1 MVRARRWVAPCY
13 ALGLTLLI
21 LAPLLRPGYL
31 LLRDAVSTPRSY
43 LTGAALGLGEA
54 APRAVPQDFAV
65 ALASRLIDGGTVVKA
80 LLLVGLWLAG
90 CGAARLVAIVLPEAG
105 LPGQLVAI
113 TVAIWN
119 PYVAERLLQ
128 GHWSLLVGYGCLPW
142 VAAAMLGLRDGANGP
157 MRRSRLHLTSA
168 GPGADSDEPR
178 RTAGPMRR
186 SRLHLTSAGPGADS
200 DEPRRTAG
208 PMRLFGL
215 VFFLAL
221 AGLTPT
227 GLLLAA
233 VVALVCVAAPG
244 SGPPRW
250 WCAASAVAIAATAA
264 LPWLMAVVLS
274 PGSAQGESAGVAAFA
289 ARAEP
294 GLGTLG
300 SLAGLGGIWNA
311 EAVPGSRRTAFA
323 LVATAAFIGVLGLG
337 WASVRDLPAVR
348 PLLILAGATV
358 LTFSLLATGPGL
370 ALLRWATEIA
380 PGLGVLRDGQKWVAL
395 AVPGY
400 LLAGAGAV
408 VGLRDRLPP
417 ARAAL
422 VCCVALIVVLPDL
435 AWGVAGR
442 VTPVHYPPGW
452 AAVAA
457 KINADPRPVAVLP
470 ADTMRHFIWAGPAPV
485 LDPLPRWVRAEVL
498 TTGDL
503 TVGGH
508 TVPGEGSHAREVQE
522 ALLSGAEPAT
532 LGVKGVGWVVTESDV
547 DGEIGSAAK
556 TLTRLPVAYRDS
568 DLTVHRV
575 GGRGPKTSA
584 GPRRA
589 AIAVHLVWLA
599 MLVAGAGGL
608 AAPLIQRR
616 LRG

>member
-1 MVRARRWVAPCY
+1 MVRARRAIAPCY

-54 APRAVPQDFAV
+54 SPRAVPQDFAV
-65 ALASRLIDGGTVVKA
+65 ALASRLIDGGTMVKM
-80 LLLVGLWLAG
+80 LLFAGLWLAG

-113 TVAIWN
+113 TVATWN
-119 PYVAERLLQ
+119 PYIAERLLQ

-142 VAAAMLGLRDGANGP
+142 VAAAMLGLRAGATG
-157 MRRSRLHLTSA
+157 
-168 GPGADSDEPR
+168 
-178 RTAGPMRR
+178 
-186 SRLHLTSAGPGADS
+186 
-200 DEPRRTAG
+200 
-208 PMRLFGL
+208 LFGL
-215 VFFLAL
+215 VLFLAL

-274 PGSAQGESAGVAAFA
+274 PGSAQGESVGVTAFA

-323 LVATAAFIGVLGLG
+323 LLATAVFIGVLGLG

-348 PLLILAGATV
+348 PLLILAGSTV
-358 LTFSLLATGPGL
+358 LVFALLATGPGL
-370 ALLRWATEIA
+370 ALLRWATDVA

-408 VGLRDRLPP
+408 LGLRDRLPP
-417 ARAAL
+417 ARTAL
-422 VCCVALIVVLPDL
+422 VCCVALIIVLPDL
-435 AWGVAGR
+435 VWGVAGR
-442 VTPVHYPPGW
+442 VTPVHYPAGW
-452 AAVAA
+452 AAMAA

-470 ADTMRHFIWAGPAPV
+470 ADTMRHFPWAGSAPV

-503 TVGGH
+503 TVSGQ
-508 TVPGEGSHAREVQE
+508 TVPGEGTYAREVQQ
-522 ALLSGAEPAT
+522 ALLSGSEPT
-532 LGVKGVGWVVTESDV
+532 SLGIKGVGWVVKEADV

-556 TLTRLPVAYRDS
+556 TLARLPVTFRDS
-568 DLTVHRV
+568 DLTLYRV
-575 GGRGPKTSA
+575 GGRAPKAPA
-584 GPRRA
+584 GQRRA
-589 AIAVHLVWLA
+589 AMAAHLVWLA
-599 MLVAGAGGL
+599 MLLAGAGGL
-608 AAPLIQRR
+608 AAPSLRRR